1 MHYVYK
7 TTNKENGKYYVGVH
21 KSENIKTD
29 SYLGSGYILAKAIEK
44 YGKESFEREILNENR
59 NKEIT
64 FKLLDEVLY
73 MHSISYGWKPVEKG
87 VANKYFWIEL
97 LKTEIFKNRPE
108 IFK

>member
-1 MHYVYK
+1 MSKERIKDFIDKQLENLDDFSYK
-7 TTNKENGKYYVGVH
+7 IEIDENHIYAIFSEIL
-21 KSENIKTD
+21 SENT
-29 SYLGSGYILAKAIEK
+29 
-44 YGKESFEREILNENR
+44 

-97 LKTEIFKNRPE
+97 LKTEA
-108 IFK
+108 